1 MKFVNTFQLNLIVGL
16 SDVAAKADD
25 DVSVGVVGVVFN
37 PAANVVEDIVDA
49 DVELRR
55 HPAADRPHHDEVVR
69 DRRLVRDAAEDV
81 VARVDAQQSAAADER
96 RHRGGTRDVA
106 DVGVDLLESEV
117 RSSDR
122 VARFRLLRRQNV
134 AGGHVDVCAI
144 ASLCSTG

>member
-1 MKFVNTFQLNLIVGL
+1 MKTFQLNLIVGL

-37 PAANVVEDIVDA
+37 PATNVVEDNVDA

-96 RHRGGTRDVA
+96 
-106 DVGVDLLESEV
+106 
-117 RSSDR
+117 
-122 VARFRLLRRQNV
+122 
-134 AGGHVDVCAI
+134 
-144 ASLCSTG
+144 